1 VPKTEGLDSGKV
13 IDRFSEF
20 AGKIASGEL
29 QVPATLEREEPRCDA
44 ASGWDDDFSD
54 FFDFDNNR

>member
-1 VPKTEGLDSGKV
+1 MPKSDGLDSGKV
-13 IDRFSEF
+13 IDRFTEF

-29 QVPATLEREEPRCDA
+29 QLPASLERDEQRCGA